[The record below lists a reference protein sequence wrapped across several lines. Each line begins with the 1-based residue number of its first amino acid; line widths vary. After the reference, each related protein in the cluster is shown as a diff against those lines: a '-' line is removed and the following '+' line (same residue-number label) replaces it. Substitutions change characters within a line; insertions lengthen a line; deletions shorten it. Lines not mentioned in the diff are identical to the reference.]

1 PAPYF
6 YSSKIKSNIGL
17 IFFGTTTPA
26 AEEAM
31 DILAE
36 QGISVDA
43 MRLKAFPFN
52 KAVEQFIE
60 THDIVFVIEQN
71 RDAQMRTLLMNE
83 LDSNPKKLK
92 KILNY
97 DGKPITADFIVN
109 NILPQLPKPY
119 LSNLK

>member
-1 PAPYF
+1 
-6 YSSKIKSNIGL
+6 
-17 IFFGTTTPA
+17 
-26 AEEAM
+26 M
-31 DILAE
+31 
-36 QGISVDA
+36 
-43 MRLKAFPFN
+43 
-52 KAVEQFIE
+52 
-60 THDIVFVIEQN
+60 IEQN

-109 NILPQLPKPY
+109 NILPQLPKTY